1 MRNAL
6 IVLLLTLGSVAMAQL
21 REVSLQDKVSNS
33 SLIVEGRV
41 TAKQSFWNQSHTSIY
56 TVNEIEVYK
65 VFKGQLASKNNGNA
79 AMVQTVKLVTLGGV
93 VGLEA
98 EVVKPSLQLKK
109 DDIGTFT
116 LINSSVQI
124 QGESMLLE
132 PYAGKQGFY
141 RYDRLTGKAAAPF
154 QVYQDLRNAFYPSL
168 AQLTTQPVQIIQ
180 PFDLEDILYEVDPNR
195 VITNFTPT
203 TVTAGTG
210 STITINGS
218 GFGAT
223 AGTVQF
229 ANADDGGATFISA
242 LSTQIVSWN
251 DSQIVVEVPDEAGTG
266 QIQVLNSGSGSH
278 TSAATLTIDYA
289 LINVSS
295 DALSS
300 GTFVAYRT
308 QHVDDNGS
316 GGYTFQEH
324 TDFAADSDPSGEFES
339 SIDAWTGHSCIN
351 WELGATTTTD
361 VVASDGINIVRFDN
375 GSELP
380 NGVLGR
386 CTSRFSGCFINGGTD
401 IVWYVSELD
410 VVFDDGQ
417 NWNYAGA
424 PAITEYDFESVAI
437 HEVGHG
443 HQLGHVINS
452 SYVMHYSLTNGDQ
465 NITYSAGEIAGAL
478 DVMSVS
484 TSSSVCGESVMT
496 DDPSCAVCTDP
507 DVPTLSG
514 TTSICNGDNTTITIT
529 GDLNDATTWEV
540 YSVSCGGTSETSTA
554 SSSFTVS
561 PTTTTTYFVRGEGGC
576 VTPGTC
582 GQITVT
588 VNAQEDASFSYSA
601 GSYCVNDTD
610 PTPTIT
616 GDAGGTF
623 SSTAGLSLNSTSGQ
637 IDVSAS
643 TAGTYTVTYT
653 TGGSCPDNQDVSV
666 TINDL
671 DDASFSY
678 SSASYCVSGTDP
690 TPTITGAAGG
700 TFSSTAGLS
709 INSSTGEIDLS
720 ASTVGVYNV
729 TYTTAGTCPNSSIIS
744 VTINN
749 LDDASFSYPAASYC
763 AADTDPSAT
772 ITGASGGT
780 FSSTAGLDL
789 NSSTGLID
797 LSAST
802 AGAYTVT
809 YTTSG
814 ACSNSSNETVTVNEN
829 PSITTSSTDETC
841 TANDGTATATPSGGS
856 GSFNIQW
863 DAAAGSQTTATATG
877 LTAGTY
883 GVTITDAVN
892 GCQSSTNVT
901 VSDGCGGLA
910 TTEIR
915 SQDCGITVSTFN
927 QIFYANNVSGA
938 SSYEFRL
945 TEIVSGTVTTIV
957 RPNNKCHLG
966 LMGLFDLNKTYDVDV
981 RYTLGG
987 VTSAYGAVCQ
997 ISSPTSIPSIRL
1009 INQYCG
1015 LQLTS
1020 FNHSFYAQGVYGASA
1035 YEFYLENAANASENY
1050 TVSRSNTQM
1059 RLSFAGIT
1067 AVGETY
1073 NVQVRATVNG
1083 VTGSYGNVCQVHSP
1097 ATVPSTSLY
1106 GKYCGINL
1114 SSINSNFYCTT
1125 VSGATTYRFE
1135 FRDPSSGALI
1145 TETDRPYRYCSLNHA
1160 GLTTP
1165 GETYDVR
1172 VKAELGGVFGSYTT
1186 TCQVTAPGT
1195 SLMDLEQEI
1204 AISEGSEHKDGDQ
1217 FEEINVEVFPNP
1229 SSGVFHIT
1237 NAGGA
1242 TLSLVDLSGKLLMST
1257 SENTVIIDMQ
1267 AYESGMYILMV
1278 QNKEGLL
1285 VERKKLVLNR

>member
-1 MRNAL
+1 MF
-6 IVLLLTLGSVAMAQL
+6 LLLTLSSATFAQL

-33 SLIVEGRV
+33 SLIVEGKV
-41 TAKQSFWNQSHTSIY
+41 ISKQSFWNQDHTSIY
-56 TVNEIEVYK
+56 TINEVEVYK
-65 VFKGQLASKNNGNA
+65 VFKGQIASKNNGNTA
-79 AMVQTVKLVTLGGV
+79 LVPTVKVVTLGGV

-98 EVVKPSLQLKK
+98 EVVRPSLQLKK

-116 LINSSVQI
+116 LVNSGVQI
-124 QGESMLLE
+124 QGETMLCE
-132 PYAGKQGFY
+132 PYSGNQGFY

-154 QVYQDLRNAFYPSL
+154 QVFQDLRNAFYPSL
-168 AQLTTQPVQIIQ
+168 IQHTTQQVQVIQ
-180 PFDLEDILYEVDPNR
+180 QFDLEDILYEIDPNR
-195 VITNFTPT
+195 VISNFTPT

-218 GFGAT
+218 GFGST

-339 SIDAWTGHSCIN
+339 SIDAWSGHSCIN
-351 WELGATTTTD
+351 WEVGATTTTD
-361 VVASDGINIVRFDN
+361 VIANDGINIVRFDN
-375 GSELP
+375 GTELP

-401 IVWYVSELD
+401 IAWYVSELD
-410 VVFDDGQ
+410 VVFDDGT

-424 PAITEYDFESVAI
+424 PGITEYDFESVSI

-443 HQLGHVINS
+443 HQLGHVINPA
-452 SYVMHYSLTNGDQ
+452 YVMHYSLTNGDQ

-484 TSSSVCGESVMT
+484 TSSSVCGQSLMT

-514 TTSICNGDNTTITIT
+514 TTSICNGDNTTISIT

-540 YSVSCGGTSETSTA
+540 YTISCGGTSETSTA
-554 SSSFTVS
+554 SNSFTVS
-561 PTTTTTYFVRGEGGC
+561 PASTTTYFVRGEGGC
-576 VTPGTC
+576 VTPGSC
-582 GQITVT
+582 GQITIT
-588 VNAQEDASFSYSA
+588 VNAQDDASFSYSA
-601 GSYCVNDTD
+601 
-610 PTPTIT
+610 
-616 GDAGGTF
+616 
-623 SSTAGLSLNSTSGQ
+623 
-637 IDVSAS
+637 
-643 TAGTYTVTYT
+643 
-653 TGGSCPDNQDVSV
+653 
-666 TINDL
+666 
-671 DDASFSY
+671 
-678 SSASYCVSGTDP
+678 
-690 TPTITGAAGG
+690 
-700 TFSSTAGLS
+700 
-709 INSSTGEIDLS
+709 
-720 ASTVGVYNV
+720 
-729 TYTTAGTCPNSSIIS
+729 
-744 VTINN
+744 
-749 LDDASFSYPAASYC
+749 ASYC
-763 AADTDPSAT
+763 ANDTDPSAT
-772 ITGASGGT
+772 ISGASGGT

-802 AGAYTVT
+802 VGTYTIT

-814 ACSNSSNETVTVNEN
+814 ACSNSSDEIVTINDN
-829 PSITTSSTDETC
+829 PSLATSSTDETC
-841 TANDGTATATPSGGS
+841 TGNDGTATVTPSGGS
-856 GSFNIQW
+856 GSFNILW
-863 DAAAGSQTTATATG
+863 DASAGNQTSTTATG
-877 LTAGTY
+877 LSTGTY
-883 GVTITDAVN
+883 SVTVTDAVS
-892 GCQSSTNVT
+892 GCQSNTTVNVA
-901 VSDGCGGLA
+901 DGCGGLA

-915 SQDCGITVSTFN
+915 SQDCGITTTKFN
-927 QIFYANNVSGA
+927 QIFYANAVSGA

-945 TEIVSGTVTTIV
+945 TETVSGTVTTVV

-966 LMGLFDLNKTYDVDV
+966 LMGLLDLNKTYDADV

-987 VTSAYGAVCQ
+987 VTSAYGSVCQ
-997 ISSPTSIPSIRL
+997 ISSPTAIPASRL

-1020 FNHSFYAQGVYGASA
+1020 FNQNFYAQGVYGASQ
-1035 YEFYLENAANASENY
+1035 YEFYLENAADASENY
-1050 TVSRSNTQM
+1050 TVTRSNTQM

-1073 NVQVRATVNG
+1073 NVQVRATING
-1083 VTGSYGNVCQVHSP
+1083 VTGSYGTVCQVHSP
-1097 ATVPSTSLY
+1097 ATIPNTSLY
-1106 GKYCGINL
+1106 GKYCGMNL
-1114 SSINSNFYCTT
+1114 SSINSNFYCST

-1145 TETDRPYRYCSLNHA
+1145 IEVDRPYRYCNLNNA

-1172 VKAELGGVFGSYTT
+1172 VKAELGGVFGSYAN

-1195 SLMDLEQEI
+1195 SSMDLDGDI
-1204 AISEGSEHKDGDQ
+1204 AINEGSEHKEATQIDVA
-1217 FEEINVEVFPNP
+1217 NVEVYPNP
-1229 SSGVFHIT
+1229 SSDVFHIM
-1237 NAGGA
+1237 NAQSA
-1242 TLSLVDLSGKLLMST
+1242 KLSLVDLSGKVIMS
-1257 SENTVIIDMQ
+1257 SNESKILIDMQ
-1267 AYESGMYILMV
+1267 EYESGMYILMI
-1278 QNKEGLL
+1278 QDKEGLL
-1285 VERKKLVLNR
+1285 VERKKLVLNN